1 MRVLLAADGSKDAV
15 TATEW
20 LKTFPLPEDATVLVL
35 TVAALPITP
44 VEAETMKNLREAVLA
59 DARRVNEEAL
69 KRIESCWPG
78 VDARVS
84 EGDARHEIVRTAEEW
99 KADLVVIGAR
109 GLGAVKGFLLGSV
122 SRGVARH
129 APCPV
134 LVVKGEPRR
143 LQSAVVAVDGSD
155 DSLHALRF
163 FAPLARGLKV
173 RLLYVIEQL
182 HFPSSAPRLIRARIK
197 GALTEFQR
205 ERKAEAGKTLRD
217 VAAGLEGKV
226 KSVKLSIPVGVPGEE
241 IVRAANEQGVGLV
254 VVGARGL
261 GAVTGF
267 FLGSVSE
274 KVLLH
279 AKCPVLIVKRLRGGR
294 GGGSE
299 SRS

>member
-1 MRVLLAADGSKDAV
+1 MRVLLATDGSKDAV
-15 TATEW
+15 TATGW

-35 TVAALPITP
+35 TVAALPSTA

-59 DARRVNEEAL
+59 DARRVGEEARKL
-69 KRIESCWPG
+69 IEPRWPG

-84 EGDARHEIVRTAEEW
+84 EGDPRHEIVRTAEEW

-122 SRGVARH
+122 SRGVTRH

-143 LQSAVVAVDGSD
+143 LQSAVVAVDGSE

-163 FAPLARGLKV
+163 FAPFARGLKV

-182 HFPSSAPRLIRARIK
+182 HFPSSAPRLIRAQIK
-197 GALTEFQR
+197 GALAEFQR
-205 ERKAEAGKTLRD
+205 ERKTEAEQTLRRA
-217 VAAGLEGKV
+217 AAGLEGKA
-226 KSVKLSIPVGVPGEE
+226 KSVKLSFPAGIPGEE
-241 IVRAANEQGVGLV
+241 IVRVANEQGVGLV

-261 GAVTGF
+261 GAVAGF

-279 AKCPVLIVKRLRGGR
+279 ARCPVLIVKRSRGGQ
-294 GGGSE
+294 GGGRE
-299 SRS
+299 PQA